1 VNAVSNAAASP
12 AYHPAYALSDT
23 RVMIARSLRRSV
35 RDPEAFITALALPV
49 ILMLLFVYIFGGAFS
64 AGVAAPGGA
73 AGYANYVVP
82 GLIVLCAAFGSGTTA
97 VAVATDMSSGMVD
110 RLRSMP
116 IAAWTVLA
124 GQIVASLARNL
135 LATGLVIAVGLA
147 VGWRPTGG
155 ALDWLGAAGL
165 IVLFIAALSWLA
177 ACFGLV
183 VASPEGATGATFALM
198 FVPYLSSAFVPAGTM
213 TRVLRP
219 IAANQPFTP
228 LIEAMR
234 GLWMGYTSTGAAVGH
249 EALLAVAY
257 FAAILAVTAAAAS
270 WLFRHR
276 TASR

>member
-1 VNAVSNAAASP
+1 MTAHAPAHAPAHSAARS
-12 AYHPAYALSDT
+12 LGDT
-23 RVMIARSLRRSV
+23 QVMIARSLRRSV

-49 ILMLLFVYIFGGAFS
+49 ILMLLFVYVFGGAFN
-64 AGVAAPGGA
+64 AGVHTAGALGG
-73 AGYANYVVP
+73 GYANYVVP
-82 GLIVLCAAFGSGTTA
+82 GLIVLCAAYGAGTTA
-97 VAVATDMSSGMVD
+97 VAVATDMSSGIVD

-116 IAAWTVLA
+116 VAAWTVLA

-135 LATGLVIAVGLA
+135 LATALVIGVGLA
-147 VGWRPTGG
+147 VGWRPDGG
-155 ALDWLGAAGL
+155 PLEWLAAAGL
-165 IVLFIAALSWLA
+165 IVVFIAALSWLA

-183 VASPEGATGATFALM
+183 AGSPEAATGATFALM
-198 FVPYLSSAFVPAGTM
+198 FIPYLSSAFVPAATM

-234 GLWMGYTSTGAAVGH
+234 GLWMGYTSTGADVGH

-257 FAAILAVTAAAAS
+257 FGGILIVTAALAS

-276 TASR
+276 TSGR